1 MGTAMITAISGIP
14 GSLGGGSATVTE
26 WNCLVDTSRQD
37 AVEELVNSLDHQL
50 APRSVVVLE
59 ST

>member
-1 MGTAMITAISGIP
+1 MITAIAGIL

-37 AVEELVNSLDHQL
+37 AVEEPVNSLDHQL